1 MSRNLYGY
9 IQTNEPKLLI
19 SSSIRYIDFLD
30 TPIIILNTNIITP
43 FIITTKIMKYLGTN
57 LNKKIKDLYS
67 ENHKILIKKIED
79 DTTNWKIFFPW

>member
-19 SSSIRYIDFLD
+19 SNSIRYIDFLD

-43 FIITTKIMKYLGTN
+43 FIITIFFGCHIHSF
-57 LNKKIKDLYS
+57 KKINMSSGDCSRLSYGKCGIS
-67 ENHKILIKKIED
+67 
-79 DTTNWKIFFPW
+79 